1 MPNIRITKAYE
12 KYKGKPRTVAGPSRT
27 LNVHKFAESRAS
39 ELESLHSILKERLS
53 NDFRS
58 QRSKRRRTTGHD
70 NRVAK
75 GRVRKKQKS
84 GEENLNKPDYLKND
98 KKTLPRHVRRRLEL
112 KKNSLNGFSTSGD
125 GTKRLRTHLWHAKR
139 FTMTKLWGFY
149 LPLGVQG
156 RGRGSRALL
165 KKLKGGVLVHD
176 ASYCS
181 AVQLNL
187 YDMVIHIFF
196 QDLLLSILK
205 TVLVPS
211 PCSHCEDSRNDI
223 LSGAIYGSAELHHV
237 GATFAKTVAPVTYM
251 WQPQQCRKA
260 DAKVDHADIC
270 GEQQKVDGCASLR
283 RLWVWIHAA
292 AFIEGY
298 NALQNACERQV
309 DAAGSRVSCISLED
323 HLGRLE
329 VIGSRASKLLQKILH
344 PATCS
349 SVNSSLVKYESYI
362 KNEDQILSSAIFSLS
377 VDDPRFL
384 NKDIPDALEVKAQ
397 DILSYKKD
405 ENGGNGTPKR
415 DMKLRSCSSVER
427 EGTYGLS
434 ECIDLWDA
442 KEGID
447 PPIEENILC
456 MEKHHQRMELFR
468 IGDMKSGRQQ
478 SSVERRSSRFCPI
491 LLLKND
497 NHKTSIIRWS
507 IILPLCWIK
516 VFWIALVTN
525 GAQAIGLREKRWIA
539 CDLGLPCFPREFP
552 DSNAYSCFM
561 SLEEAAYD
569 EKSELRSPPTRTWKV
584 PVSSPWDSV
593 RLGLEGLSG
602 VGHGRMQHEQ
612 LSPNDTSYSRRCIT
626 DTESSC
632 SAPFEG
638 FVARTSYVL
647 SQFLDEISDSH
658 LLLFP
663 KVLDRTK
670 CISKFM
676 KDERLLNED
685 TDRAIYQINRDQ
697 KPCFVRVLLHAYR
710 EGSFEEGAVV
720 CAPHIDDVMLFTA
733 RSDISKGELQVPESF
748 VRSCF
753 SQQAT
758 GKWEFQVPE
767 DPAAKESYRLPIGFI
782 TTGFVRGSKKLVAV
796 ALCEAVCLAHLREE
810 QWKAVGVRK
819 RRKEIYVLV
828 RNLRSTAY
836 RLALASIVL
845 EQWEDDVECL

>member
-1 MPNIRITKAYE
+1 MNKD
-12 KYKGKPRTVAGPSRT
+12 KGKLRTVAGPPRT
-27 LNVHKFAESRAS
+27 LNVNKFAESRAS
-39 ELESLHSILKERLS
+39 ELESLHSIVKERLS

-75 GRVRKKQKS
+75 SRVRKKQKL
-84 GEENLNKPDYLKND
+84 GDENLNKPDHLKNN
-98 KKTLPRHVRRRLEL
+98 KKTLPRHVRRRVEL

-125 GTKRLRTHLWHAKR
+125 GTKRLRTHLWYAKR

-165 KKLKGGVLVHD
+165 KKLQGGVL
-176 ASYCS
+176 
-181 AVQLNL
+181 
-187 YDMVIHIFF
+187 
-196 QDLLLSILK
+196 DLLLSILN

-211 PCSHCEDSRNDI
+211 PYSHCEDARNDV

-237 GATFAKTVAPVTYM
+237 GDTFSKTMAPVTYM
-251 WQPQQCRKA
+251 WQPQQCRKT
-260 DAKVDHADIC
+260 DTKVDHADIC
-270 GEQQKVDGCASLR
+270 GEQQKIDGCASLR

-292 AFIEGY
+292 AFSEGY

-323 HLGRLE
+323 HLGN
-329 VIGSRASKLLQKILH
+329 
-344 PATCS
+344 S
-349 SVNSSLVKYESYI
+349 SVNSSLVKYASFIE
-362 KNEDQILSSAIFSLS
+362 NDDQILSSAIFSLS
-377 VDDPRFL
+377 VNDPRVL
-384 NKDIPDALEVKAQ
+384 NKDTTDPLEAKGQ
-397 DILSYKKD
+397 NILSYKKD
-405 ENGGNGTPKR
+405 EKGIPKR
-415 DMKLRSCSSVER
+415 DMKLLSCSSLEC
-427 EGTYGLS
+427 EGSPGLS

-468 IGDMKSGRQQ
+468 IGDVNSRRQQ
-478 SSVERRSSRFCPI
+478 PSVERRFSRVCPI
-491 LLLKND
+491 LLLKSD
-497 NHKTSIIRWS
+497 NQKTSIIRWS

-516 VFWIALVTN
+516 VFWISLVTN
-525 GAQAIGLREKRWIA
+525 GAQAIGLREKHWIA

-552 DSNAYSCFM
+552 DCNAHSCFM
-561 SLEEAAYD
+561 ALEEAAYD
-569 EKSELRSPPTRTWKV
+569 EKSELRSPHTRTWKV

-593 RLGLEGLSG
+593 RLALEGLSG
-602 VGHGRMQHEQ
+602 ASHDWMQHEQ
-612 LSPNDTSYSRRCIT
+612 LSPNDMIKNLEMSTPYSRRCIT
-626 DTESSC
+626 DSASSC

-647 SQFLDEISDSH
+647 TQFLDEISGSH

-663 KVLDRTK
+663 KALHRTK

-676 KDERLLNED
+676 KDERIFNED
-685 TDRAIYQINRDQ
+685 TVKGIYQINHDQ
-697 KPCFVRVLLHAYR
+697 KLCLVRVILHAHR

-720 CAPHIDDVMLFTA
+720 CAPQIDDVMLFTT
-733 RSDISKGELQVPESF
+733 RSEISKGELQVPESF

-767 DPAAKESYRLPIGFI
+767 DPVAKESYRLPIGFI
-782 TTGFVRGSKKLVAV
+782 TTGFVRGSKKSVAV

-845 EQWEDDVECL
+845 EQWEDDVEYM

>member
-1 MPNIRITKAYE
+1 MNKD
-12 KYKGKPRTVAGPSRT
+12 KGKLRTVAGLPRT
-27 LNVHKFAESRAS
+27 LNVNKFAESRAS
-39 ELESLHSILKERLS
+39 ELESLHSIVKERLS

-58 QRSKRRRTTGHD
+58 KRSKRRRTTGHD

-75 GRVRKKQKS
+75 SRVRKKQKL
-84 GEENLNKPDYLKND
+84 GEENLNKSDNLKND
-98 KKTLPRHVRRRLEL
+98 KKALPRHVRRRVEL

-125 GTKRLRTHLWHAKR
+125 GTKRLRTHLWYAKR

-165 KKLKGGVLVHD
+165 KKLQGGVLVHD

-181 AVQLNL
+181 AVQLEGP
-187 YDMVIHIFF
+187 
-196 QDLLLSILK
+196 QDLLMSILN

-211 PCSHCEDSRNDI
+211 PYSHCEDARNDV

-237 GATFAKTVAPVTYM
+237 GATFSKTIAPVTYM
-251 WQPQQCRKA
+251 WQPQQCRKT
-260 DAKVDHADIC
+260 DTKVDHADIC
-270 GEQQKVDGCASLR
+270 GEQQKIDGCASLR

-292 AFIEGY
+292 AFSEGY
-298 NALQNACERQV
+298 NTLQNACERQV

-323 HLGRLE
+323 HLGKLE
-329 VIGSRASKLLQKILH
+329 VIGSRASELLQKLLH

-349 SVNSSLVKYESYI
+349 SLNSSPVKYASFIE
-362 KNEDQILSSAIFSLS
+362 NDDQILSSAIFSLF
-377 VDDPRFL
+377 VNDPRFL
-384 NKDIPDALEVKAQ
+384 NKDTTDPLEAKGQ
-397 DILSYKKD
+397 NILSYKKD
-405 ENGGNGTPKR
+405 EKGIPNR
-415 DMKLRSCSSVER
+415 DMKLLSCSSLEC
-427 EGTYGLS
+427 EGRPGLS

-468 IGDMKSGRQQ
+468 VGDVNSRRQQ
-478 SSVERRSSRFCPI
+478 PSVETRFSRVCPI
-491 LLLKND
+491 LLLKSENE
-497 NHKTSIIRWS
+497 KTSIIRWS

-516 VFWIALVTN
+516 VFWISLVTN
-525 GAQAIGLREKRWIA
+525 GAQAIGLREKHWIA

-552 DSNAYSCFM
+552 DCNAHSCFM
-561 SLEEAAYD
+561 ALEEAAYD
-569 EKSELRSPPTRTWKV
+569 EKSELRSPHTRTWKV

-593 RLGLEGLSG
+593 RLALEGLSG
-602 VGHGRMQHEQ
+602 TGHDRMQHEQ
-612 LSPNDTSYSRRCIT
+612 LSPNDMIKNLEMSTPYSRRCIT
-626 DTESSC
+626 DSESSC

-647 SQFLDEISDSH
+647 TQFLDEISGSH

-663 KVLDRTK
+663 KALHRTK

-676 KDERLLNED
+676 KDERIFNED
-685 TDRAIYQINRDQ
+685 TVKGIYQINQDQ
-697 KPCFVRVLLHAYR
+697 KLCLVRVILHAHR

-720 CAPHIDDVMLFTA
+720 CAPQIDDVMLFTT
-733 RSDISKGELQVPESF
+733 RSEISKGELQVPESF

-782 TTGFVRGSKKLVAV
+782 TTGFVRGSKKPVAV

-845 EQWEDDVECL
+845 EQWEDDVEYM

>member
-1 MPNIRITKAYE
+1 MNKDF
-12 KYKGKPRTVAGPSRT
+12 KNDKGKFRTVAGPPRT

-39 ELESLHSILKERLS
+39 ELESLHSIVKERLS

-75 GRVRKKQKS
+75 SRVRKKQKV
-84 GEENLNKPDYLKND
+84 GEENLNKPDHLKND
-98 KKTLPRHVRRRLEL
+98 KKRLPRHVRRRVEL

-181 AVQLNL
+181 AVQLEGP
-187 YDMVIHIFF
+187 

-211 PCSHCEDSRNDI
+211 PNSHWEDACNDI
-223 LSGAIYGSAELHHV
+223 LSGAIYGSAELHDV
-237 GATFAKTVAPVTYM
+237 GASVSKTIAPVTYM
-251 WQPQQCRKA
+251 WQPQQFRKA
-260 DAKVDHADIC
+260 DTKVDHANIC
-270 GEQQKVDGCASLR
+270 GEEQKINGCTSLR

-292 AFIEGY
+292 AFSEGY

-323 HLGRLE
+323 HLGKLE
-329 VIGSRASKLLQKILH
+329 VIGSRASELLQKILH
-344 PATCS
+344 PAACS
-349 SVNSSLVKYESYI
+349 SVNSSLVKYASYI
-362 KNEDQILSSAIFSLS
+362 ENDNQILSSAIFSLS
-377 VDDPRFL
+377 VNDPRFL
-384 NKDIPDALEVKAQ
+384 NKDITDALEAKAQ

-405 ENGGNGTPKR
+405 ENGGNGAPKR
-415 DMKLRSCSSVER
+415 DMKLLSCSSFEC
-427 EGTYGLS
+427 EGSHGLS

-447 PPIEENILC
+447 PPIEESVLC

-478 SSVERRSSRFCPI
+478 TSVEGGFSRFCPI
-491 LLLKND
+491 LLLKSD
-497 NHKTSIIRWS
+497 NQKTSMIRWS

-516 VFWIALVTN
+516 VFWISLVTN
-525 GAQAIGLREKRWIA
+525 GAQVIGLREKHWIA

-552 DSNAYSCFM
+552 DCNAYSCFM
-561 SLEEAAYD
+561 ALEEAAYD
-569 EKSELRSPPTRTWKV
+569 EKSELRSPHTRTWKV

-593 RLGLEGLSG
+593 RIALEGLSG

-612 LSPNDTSYSRRCIT
+612 LSPNDMIKNLPYSRRCTT
-626 DTESSC
+626 DTESSS

-647 SQFLDEISDSH
+647 TQFLDEISGSH

-663 KVLDRTK
+663 KVLNRTK
-670 CISKFM
+670 CMSKFM
-676 KDERLLNED
+676 KDETILNED
-685 TDRAIYQINRDQ
+685 TDRVIYQINRDQ
-697 KPCFVRVLLHAYR
+697 KLCLVRVLLHAYR

-720 CAPHIDDVMLFTA
+720 CAPKIDDVMLFTT
-733 RSDISKGELQVPESF
+733 RSEICKGELQVPESF

-782 TTGFVRGSKKLVAV
+782 TTGFVRGSKKPVAV

-810 QWKAVGVRK
+810 QWKAVGVRQ

-845 EQWEDDVECL
+845 EQWEDDVECM